1 MSTQSFRYGKYLGL
15 SDLLLDVL
23 IIEELLMS
31 ASRPETFDKLFMASV
46 RASVAFPV
54 PASISLR
61 RTGFWSSNSGK

>member
-31 ASRPETFDKLFMASV
+31 ASRS
-46 RASVAFPV
+46 
-54 PASISLR
+54 
-61 RTGFWSSNSGK
+61 